1 MQELVRIKHKIVT
14 WPGCWP
20 GDLIGDAGVCDTPLD
35 RARVQSVLHTVTPRT
50 CHTLPAPTV
59 PLRQARRCA
68 AAAHSADGTCRMVP
82 ARGQAR
88 AIRTSSCGRWC
99 WYSAQAMAARAH
111 ARHAAARPPS
121 ASRPRRAAAAASS
134 RARAFTRPSS
144 PSTAVALCAYG
155 APRAACAW
163 CGSCKSRAAD
173 QARMMRPRAAS
184 APGHDAAR
192 CILRALHTPCMRACR
207 IAGCPSPRAAY
218 TNAAPRHRRASSG
231 GARGG
236 GARALASCVHGLNR
250 PKQNPTQP
258 CEGEARARLG
268 VLLGAVRHTGGAAR
282 VGRHEP
288 GRHAHVHHRVAHL
301 HGAQPGRSRDL

>member
-1 MQELVRIKHKIVT
+1 MGHAA
-14 WPGCWP
+14 WCPH
-20 GDLIGDAGVCDTPLD
+20 GDRPE
-35 RARVQSVLHTVTPRT
+35 RS
-50 CHTLPAPTV
+50 AP
-59 PLRQARRCA
+59 PA
-68 AAAHSADGTCRMVP
+68 AAAGAGTAPRPWRRARMP
-82 ARGQAR
+82 G
-88 AIRTSSCGRWC
+88 T
-99 WYSAQAMAARAH
+99 
-111 ARHAAARPPS
+111 
-121 ASRPRRAAAAASS
+121 PRRARPARRDPGARRPPRR
-134 RARAFTRPSS
+134 RARARPSS